1 MFRHAGPR
9 TYVTEQRERAIT
21 IRGAGTLAARLLL
34 VLVQASSCA
43 PLKNSEPHRAETPPS
58 REVQQPPPAPP
69 VEQPQP
75 TPTEPPPKATEQPKP
90 AQPPEPKAAEPSQPK
105 PAAPPRPKPPEP
117 PRPRESAA
125 APPSGQERAAIHD
138 LTSLEKRLRDT
149 SAIGVFT
156 KLSLKNEVDD
166 LLERFRTFHEGRGG
180 TTLAK
185 LRENY
190 DLLVLKVVALL
201 QDKDS
206 ALARDISTSREALWN
221 LLQDPVKFKTL

>member
-1 MFRHAGPR
+1 MLDPR

-43 PLKNSEPHRAETPPS
+43 PLKNSEPPRAEPPPS

-75 TPTEPPPKATEQPKP
+75 TATEQPKP

-221 LLQDPVKFKTL
+221 LLKDPVKFKTL

>member
-1 MFRHAGPR
+1 MLDSG

-21 IRGAGTLAARLLL
+21 IHGAGTLAARLLL

-43 PLKNSEPHRAETPPS
+43 PLKISEPPRAETPPS

-69 VEQPQP
+69 VEQSQP
-75 TPTEPPPKATEQPKP
+75 TPTDPPPTATEQPKP
-90 AQPPEPKAAEPSQPK
+90 AHPPQPKAAEPSQPK
-105 PAAPPRPKPPEP
+105 PAGPPRPKPPEP

-156 KLSLKNEVDD
+156 KLSLKNQVDD
-166 LLERFRTFHEGRGG
+166 LLDKFRAYHRGQPPP
-180 TTLAK
+180 LAE
-185 LRENY
+185 LREHY
-190 DLLVLKVVALL
+190 DLLLIKILTVL
-201 QDKDS
+201 QDGDPTLAS
-206 ALARDISTSREALWN
+206 AIASSKSAIWDILADRD
-221 LLQDPVKFKTL
+221 KFQKI